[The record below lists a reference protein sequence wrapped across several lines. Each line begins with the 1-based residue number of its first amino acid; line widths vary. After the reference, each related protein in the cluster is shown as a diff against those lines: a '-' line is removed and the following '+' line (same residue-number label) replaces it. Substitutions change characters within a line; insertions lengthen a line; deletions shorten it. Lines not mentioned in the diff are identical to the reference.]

1 MDVSSVPKLTAI
13 HTVQLGTQLRLRRFL
28 SYACGQVV
36 WWRNLDRNCRIG
48 HQLLSTFRICLSPP
62 NRDPRPN
69 AYKWEGG
76 DGGGGRNVSLGSVS
90 FTNGGHFKY
99 FILFY
104 SVGDILLGS
113 GDLALKCE
121 ICINKVV
128 SYLQMHKP
136 NSLWAAGIYCLPKNV
151 ASSLLLAK
159 LRRNILIQHIP
170 ASKLCSM

>member
-48 HQLLSTFRICLSPP
+48 HQLLSTFRICLSPRTETP
-62 NRDPRPN
+62 DQMHTNEKE
-69 AYKWEGG
+69 AMVEE
-76 DGGGGRNVSLGSVS
+76 DGMSVLAV
-90 FTNGGHFKY
+90 FLLRMGVTLNTLYY
-99 FILFY
+99 FILWETFF
-104 SVGDILLGS
+104 S